1 VHNVH
6 RLGFY
11 TDFTTMLVW
20 APYTCARE
28 RVVDGPAVDR
38 CLAGKVFRWHGDSQ
52 TRILFNHAMLRLCG
66 IPDLANKGF
75 HTDQCVAPRAD
86 NNVDGCRL
94 RAACYSIERHGD
106 GVTEALLHDADV
118 FVTNFWQWCAAAL
131 AYGGHMSA
139 SLYERNV
146 RRYLLAV
153 GGGASNVTADTDPT
167 ASMWTSAVGAH
178 GFVGV
183 FASVMR
189 HMARALV
196 SGDGAGR
203 DKHVVWMETPPFPLH
218 MAGGVVVHK
227 DWRTPHRL
235 RLFNAIARRWWA
247 EGVRQLRQFAA
258 VVQRRGGVVVPLHTA
273 DAHVDVT
280 ASLEADI
287 AVSIDVAGRTTT
299 QRVLVSYIPM
309 TSRYTAIVGAAA
321 DEAHLTH
328 PEALDSSTNAIFA
341 AVSRCSAP

>member
-1 VHNVH
+1 VI
-6 RLGFY
+6 
-11 TDFTTMLVW
+11 
-20 APYTCARE
+20 
-28 RVVDGPAVDR
+28 DGPAVDR
-38 CLAGKVFRWHGDSQ
+38 CLADKVFRWHGDSQ
-52 TRILFNHAMLRLCG
+52 TRTVFNHAMLRMCG
-66 IPDLANKGF
+66 IAEPADKGF
-75 HTDQCVAPRAD
+75 YADQCQCVVPPAVD
-86 NNVDGCRL
+86 GGVDGCRL
-94 RAACYSIERHGD
+94 RTACYMRELHGD
-106 GVTEALLHDADV
+106 AVTEQQLHDADV
-118 FVTNFWQWCAAAL
+118 YLTNFAQWCSAGQL
-131 AYGGHMSA
+131 FGGHRTA
-139 SLYERNV
+139 STYGASV
-146 RRYLLAV
+146 HRYLMAV
-153 GGGASNVTADTDPT
+153 GGDMSNVTTDTDPT
-167 ASMWTSAVGAH
+167 ASMWTSAVGAD

-183 FASVMR
+183 FASAMR

-287 AVSIDVAGRTTT
+287 AVSIDVAGRATT

>member
-1 VHNVH
+1 
-6 RLGFY
+6 
-11 TDFTTMLVW
+11 
-20 APYTCARE
+20 
-28 RVVDGPAVDR
+28 
-38 CLAGKVFRWHGDSQ
+38 
-52 TRILFNHAMLRLCG
+52 MLRLCG

-203 DKHVVWMETPPFPLH
+203 DKHVVWMETPPFPQRRDSAVAFH
-218 MAGGVVVHK
+218 V

-258 VVQRRGGVVVPLHTA
+258 VVQRHAGVVVPLHA
-273 DAHVDVT
+273 VAAHDVDVA
-280 ASLEADI
+280 ASVEAE
-287 AVSIDVAGRTTT
+287 ANVTVHVAGRVST
-299 QRVLVSYIPM
+299 QRVLASYIPM
-309 TSRYTAIVGAAA
+309 TSRYTTIIDAAK
-321 DEAHLTH
+321 DQAHLTV
-328 PEALDSSTNAIFA
+328 PEALDSTTNAVFA
-341 AVSRCSAP
+341 AVRHCRNSTPK